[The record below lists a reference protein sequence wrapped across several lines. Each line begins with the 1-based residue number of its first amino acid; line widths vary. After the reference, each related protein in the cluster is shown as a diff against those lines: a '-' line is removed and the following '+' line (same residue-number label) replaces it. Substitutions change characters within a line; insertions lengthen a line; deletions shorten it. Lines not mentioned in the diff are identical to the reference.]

1 MPTISAQKL
10 KTPLSIVTALSA
22 PSSKTPKE
30 SFQNTAVSLK
40 DGKLKFR
47 CDGSSGSGEVQIDV
61 EHNPDEEYFATRYVN
76 TQKLNAAI
84 GVLGQEISI
93 TSTNNGIQLSNSK
106 TSIQLRGSD
115 FYESHEIGSE
125 VSEWF
130 PVNGKEIAKA
140 ISRTYGVFEDAM
152 AITLSDKGIVWC
164 TTSGNTLVVWTS
176 GLGIPVTAK
185 IPKESCRILAQ
196 ALNSGECEIGKQDN
210 LYVLRFKADGFHG
223 ILSLRVFDDHSNAA
237 KFSYAFTQKPRR
249 FISQVLKADIL
260 GALNA
265 CAVVQTAENTRVMMK
280 SEGSQLII
288 KKAVTDYGAG
298 DSVVPLQNMD
308 PNKGI
313 NEQHC
318 AQRLAKTI
326 SSAAT
331 DELGIDVCEIV
342 LGENEGVEFTN
353 LAFVVGNT
361 VAVSMQIDLA

>member
-30 SFQNTAVSLK
+30 SFQSTGISLK
-40 DGKLKFR
+40 NGKLKFR
-47 CDGSSGSGEVQIDV
+47 CDGASGSGEVEIDV
-61 EHNPDEEYFATRYVN
+61 DHDPEQEYFGTKFVN

-84 GVLGQEISI
+84 GVIGQEVTIS
-93 TSTNNGIQLSNSK
+93 SVSEGIQISNGK
-106 TSIQLRGSD
+106 TSIQLRETLAEQSQPIASD
-115 FYESHEIGSE
+115 
-125 VSEWF
+125 VTEWS

-140 ISRTYGVFEDAM
+140 ISRTYGVFEDSM

-176 GLGIPVTAK
+176 GLSIPVTAK

-210 LYVLRFKADGFHG
+210 LYVLRFKGDGYRG
-223 ILSLRVFDDHSNAA
+223 TLALRVFDDHSNAA
-237 KFSYAFTQKPRR
+237 KFSYAFTQQPKRM
-249 FISQVLKADIL
+249 ICQVLKSDIL

-265 CAVVQTAENTRVMMK
+265 CAVVQTAENTRVTMR
-280 SEGSQLII
+280 SENNQLVI

-298 DSVVPLQNMD
+298 ISVIGLQNMD
-308 PNKGI
+308 PTKSI

-331 DELGIDVCEIV
+331 DELSIDVYEIV
-342 LGENEGVEFTN
+342 LGESEGVEFTN

-361 VAVSMQIDLA
+361 VAVSMQIEIE